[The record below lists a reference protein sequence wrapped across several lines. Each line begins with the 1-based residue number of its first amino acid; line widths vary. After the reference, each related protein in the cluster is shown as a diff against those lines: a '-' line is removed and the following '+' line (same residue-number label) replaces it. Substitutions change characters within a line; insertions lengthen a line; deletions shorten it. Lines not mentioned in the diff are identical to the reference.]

1 MKRSFYLFL
10 LAVALVACGQQDMR
24 ALAPA
29 SGVADKTFQESSASA
44 QSTPSA
50 RQFLAYEH
58 WLTVDASETEVAG
71 IYRQSLA
78 TCQSL
83 PDAGCVVLDSRL
95 STGRQSNAA
104 IKMRVRPEFVKKISE
119 SLRKLGEITHQS
131 TTVEDL
137 ATPIGDAEKKLAM
150 LTSYRTQLE
159 GLRGKAN
166 NDIDAAIKITK
177 ELAQVQSDLEALTG
191 EHAHLLKRVQTEVLN
206 LTIESTQNLSWWAPI
221 KSAIS
226 DFSGNLAQGVSTAI
240 TASAFVLPWLMV
252 FGVLAWLVRK
262 VWLKFKRKAA
272 VQPHGKSP

>member
-10 LAVALVACGQQDMR
+10 LAFALVACGKTKYGE
-24 ALAPA
+24 ALPA
-29 SGVADKTFQESSASA
+29 GAVPDKAFQESSTSA

-83 PDAGCVVLDSRL
+83 PEAGCVVLESRL
-95 STGRQSNAA
+95 STGRRSSAA
-104 IKMRVRPEFVKKISE
+104 IKMRVRPEFVKKITE
-119 SLRKLGEITHQS
+119 SLGKLGEITHQS

-137 ATPIGDAEKKLAM
+137 ATPIGDVEKKLAM
-150 LTSYRTQLE
+150 LTSYRAQLE

-166 NDIDAAIKITK
+166 NDIDSAIKITK
-177 ELAQVQSDLEALTG
+177 ELAQVQSDLENLAG

-206 LTIESTQNLSWWAPI
+206 LSIESEQNLSWWAPI
-221 KSAIS
+221 QSAIR
-226 DFSGNLAQGVSTAI
+226 DFSGNLAEGVSTAI
-240 TASAFVLPWLMV
+240 TATAFVLPWLFV
-252 FGVLAWLVRK
+252 FGLLTWLVRK
-262 VWLKFKRKAA
+262 IWSKFKRKTT
-272 VQPHGKSP
+272 PPR